1 MSTSLVGAVM
11 AVGVIFELPGVTQEQ
26 YDTASEQIDPAGPM
40 EGCLV
45 HVAGPMEGG
54 WRVVEVWESQEAAD
68 RFFRERLQSVMGQ
81 VGITPVEP
89 KVFPVHV
96 LYRHGVD

>member
-1 MSTSLVGAVM
+1 MGAMM

-26 YDTASEQIDPAGPM
+26 YDTASEQVDSGSPM

-54 WRVVEVWESQEAAD
+54 WRVVKVWESQEAANG
-68 RFFRERLQSVMGQ
+68 FFRERLQLVMEG
-81 VGITPVEP
+81 VGIPTVEP